1 MKRWVCGALTGLLL
15 ALGAGAAAP
24 ETETRGTVVI
34 GAVTCFRIRVP
45 DRGQRIPELVAEQ
58 RDELVLTP
66 VLLAQGVL
74 HPPPVRDV
82 GPVEEDPRAH
92 AERMF
97 IEAGLHTRP
106 AVLVLVAPQ
115 ARRVEI
121 VTAPE
126 ARERVSDEAAHE
138 AVELMTKR
146 FADGHLVSGLI
157 AGVEH
162 IAAAA
167 GPGQE
172 SGEELP
178 DLLQG

>member
-1 MKRWVCGALTGLLL
+1 VEAAEKRSGLQICVY
-15 ALGAGAAAP
+15 LGP
-24 ETETRGTVVI
+24 T
-34 GAVTCFRIRVP
+34 
-45 DRGQRIPELVAEQ
+45 
-58 RDELVLTP
+58 
-66 VLLAQGVL
+66 
-74 HPPPVRDV
+74 H
-82 GPVEEDPRAH
+82 EDARAH

-97 IEAGLHTRP
+97 TEAGLHTRP
-106 AVLVLVAPQ
+106 AVLVLVAPEV
-115 ARRVEI
+115 RRVEI

-126 ARERVSDEAAHE
+126 SRERVTDDAARE

-146 FADGHLVSGLI
+146 FTEGDLAGGLI

-167 GPGQE
+167 GPGNE